1 MRSKSIFKRLMLVAI
16 LILGGTLF
24 SVADPLPSLE
34 PIVFQLGKHDPTN
47 ANGERPRGT
56 VNPPSACLDDH
67 TLYISGEHSDYM
79 LYLVDT
85 SGEEPDVVYQVYVPA
100 NVSAVVLPAT
110 LAGTYELQL
119 YDGGEYYFY
128 SEIELQFSL

>member
-1 MRSKSIFKRLMLVAI
+1 MKKILSIVAF
-16 LILGGTLF
+16 LLLGMALYAQ
-24 SVADPLPSLE
+24 VPSLVTE
-34 PIVFQLGKHDPTN
+34 LTFQVGFSDPTQ
-47 ANGERPRGT
+47 ASGEFPRGT

-100 NVSAVVLPAT
+100 NVSAVILPAT
-110 LAGTYELQL
+110 LSGTYELQL

-128 SEIELQFSL
+128 SEIEL

>member
-1 MRSKSIFKRLMLVAI
+1 MKKLLLFICFLAVGNALFAQVPSQVLEITFQAGLV
-16 LILGGTLF
+16 
-24 SVADPLPSLE
+24 
-34 PIVFQLGKHDPTN
+34 DPTLSL
-47 ANGERPRGT
+47 GERPRGT

-85 SGEEPDVVYQVYVPA
+85 TGEEPVVIYQVYVPA
-100 NVSAVVLPAT
+100 NVNTVILPAT

-119 YDGGEYYFY
+119 YDGGEYYYY
-128 SEIELQFSL
+128 SEIEL